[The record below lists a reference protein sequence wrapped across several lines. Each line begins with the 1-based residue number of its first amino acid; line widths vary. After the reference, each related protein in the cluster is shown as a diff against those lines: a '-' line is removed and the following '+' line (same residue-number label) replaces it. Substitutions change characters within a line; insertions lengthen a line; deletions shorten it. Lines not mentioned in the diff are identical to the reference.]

1 MSSESHALLSA
12 SGAHRWLRCPPS
24 ARLEETLPESTSAFA
39 DEGSLAHELA
49 ALKLEKKFTVLKPSD
64 HKKRMAAIKAN
75 PLYQAEMDGYTE
87 VYLDYILGVVHAH
100 PVKPYLA
107 IEKQV
112 DYGHI
117 APEGFGTA
125 DCIVIAGTQMS
136 VIDLKYGKGIPVSA
150 YENEQMKLYA
160 LGAIRAYQMI
170 YCIETVKLTI
180 VQPRLESI
188 SEFEISTADLLAW
201 GDSIKS
207 TAAMAFAGLGHF
219 TPGEKQCQFCL
230 AAGTCRARAEKNLAL
245 AKIAPALPPLLTNEE
260 VGQTLKAAQDLA
272 KWAKKLES
280 VALNKLLDGEEIPGW
295 KAVEGRS
302 NREIDNLDEAFAI
315 LKSNGYD
322 ESLLYNRQPV
332 SLTDLED
339 PKLVGKKKLK
349 ELIGAYIIK
358 PPGKPTIA
366 TADDIR
372 EPFKRLSAADEFGG
386 GTEDVQEIPS

>member
-1 MSSESHALLSA
+1 MSPESHALLSA

-24 ARLEETLPESTSAFA
+24 ARLEETLPESTSEFA
-39 DEGSLAHELA
+39 NEGSLAHELA

-64 HKKRMAAIKAN
+64 YKKRMAAIKAN
-75 PLYQAEMDGYTE
+75 PLYQAEMEGYTE
-87 VYLDYILGVVHAH
+87 VYLDYILGIVHAH

-112 DYGHI
+112 NYGHV

-125 DCIVIAGTQMS
+125 DCIVIAGSQMS

-188 SEFEISTADLLAW
+188 SEFEISAADLLAW
-201 GDSIKS
+201 GESIKA
-207 TAAMAFAGLGHF
+207 TASMAFAGLGHF
-219 TPGEKQCQFCL
+219 TPGEKQCQFCR

-260 VGQTLKAAQDLA
+260 VGQTLIAAQDLA

-280 VALNKLLDGEEIPGW
+280 EALKKLLDGEEIPGW

-302 NREIDNLDEAFAI
+302 NREISNLDEAFSV
-315 LKSNGYD
+315 LTKNGYD
-322 ESLLYNRQPV
+322 EALLYNRLPV
-332 SLTDLED
+332 SLSDLED
-339 PKLVGKKKLK
+339 PKLVGKKKLQ

-366 TADDIR
+366 TADDKR

-386 GTEDVQEIPS
+386 GPEDVQEIRT